1 MAKHPYS
8 IKNPLPNGRKT
19 YSKVHIKGW
28 SKRHYGY
35 DYRNELKTIHP
46 DYAWVKYVAYV
57 VEADKKG
64 LKATR
69 AGYFRIKYNNPECS
83 ATNIST
89 WNAIA
94 NAGYIQW
101 DASKKTYHPTENAF
115 KLMEIIKTAFN
126 VEPRWN
132 R

>member
-1 MAKHPYS
+1 MAKHSNS
-8 IKNPLPNGRKT
+8 IKNPLPNGDDT
-19 YSKVHIKGW
+19 YSKDHF
-28 SKRHYGY
+28 GY
-35 DYRNELKTIHP
+35 YWRRSIGYNYRNELKTIHP

-69 AGYFRIKYNNPECS
+69 AGYFRIKYNDPKRG
-83 ATNIST
+83 ATNINT

-101 DASKKTYHPTENAF
+101 DASEKTYHPTRNAF
-115 KLMEIIKTAFN
+115 KLMEIIKTTFG
-126 VEPRWN
+126 VEPCWN

>member
-1 MAKHPYS
+1 MLLTLWK
-8 IKNPLPNGRKT
+8 LR
-19 YSKVHIKGW
+19 
-28 SKRHYGY
+28 
-35 DYRNELKTIHP
+35 
-46 DYAWVKYVAYV
+46 
-57 VEADKKG
+57 KKG

-69 AGYFRIKYNNPECS
+69 AGYFKIKYNNPKCS

-101 DASKKTYHPTENAF
+101 DASEKTYHPTRYAF

-126 VEPRWN
+126 VEPR
-132 R
+132 